1 LHDKLCRYDL
11 VDKRAAVK
19 NADVAFTDY
28 IQQYIDDRTDT
39 ASKNTLRNH
48 RQTMNKVQQH
58 FGDERL
64 AAVTVTAATKFRDKL
79 LTTLTPAT
87 VSRGIRRIK

>member
-1 LHDKLCRYDL
+1 
-11 VDKRAAVK
+11 
-19 NADVAFTDY
+19 
-28 IQQYIDDRTDT
+28 
-39 ASKNTLRNH
+39 
-48 RQTMNKVQQH
+48 MNKVQQH

-79 LTTLTPAT
+79 LTTLAPAT